1 MMNIITSQPLSLVVI
16 INILQ
21 KVFSYSIFFI
31 LAYILSHNEYGLFE
45 TIYSIGYFGVMV
57 FGLQAE
63 SAFARYYY
71 IDKENNQ
78 LSKSIFNVILIYL
91 FGSILF
97 FSLFQLFNPRFF
109 QFDNS
114 NLSIYLLLF
123 VIINL
128 IYSLVLIYFRFEA
141 IYKIYIAAII
151 YEIITFF
158 SLLGFFYLKN
168 LLSIEYLLI
177 LFSMPKLSILFY
189 ILFTKASKDAFQISI
204 PTITKY
210 LKYSINI
217 IPVVA
222 ISFGVLMFSRIFV
235 LNNFN
240 DLTLSNYSMGLRISM
255 AYLFFNEVFRFIVD
269 PVMIKKDRTEN
280 VESLMENVF
289 IKYTELLLYFNIFM
303 IISFYFLNIY
313 FLSYRFEDLA
323 MFMPYLFLANF
334 FNLLINYFLL
344 VHNLNFKTI
353 YNFIAFFIGAIIFSL
368 SLYLSVLSVTS
379 LLFSLLLFYFSTFI
393 IVFFLSKKN
402 STIKLNFKYVYISL
416 FIMLINLFIESG
428 FLIK

>member
-1 MMNIITSQPLSLVVI
+1 
-16 INILQ
+16 
-21 KVFSYSIFFI
+21 
-31 LAYILSHNEYGLFE
+31 
-45 TIYSIGYFGVMV
+45 
-57 FGLQAE
+57 
-63 SAFARYYY
+63 
-71 IDKENNQ
+71 
-78 LSKSIFNVILIYL
+78 
-91 FGSILF
+91 
-97 FSLFQLFNPRFF
+97 
-109 QFDNS
+109 
-114 NLSIYLLLF
+114 
-123 VIINL
+123 
-128 IYSLVLIYFRFEA
+128 
-141 IYKIYIAAII
+141 
-151 YEIITFF
+151 
-158 SLLGFFYLKN
+158 
-168 LLSIEYLLI
+168 
-177 LFSMPKLSILFY
+177 MPKLSILFY